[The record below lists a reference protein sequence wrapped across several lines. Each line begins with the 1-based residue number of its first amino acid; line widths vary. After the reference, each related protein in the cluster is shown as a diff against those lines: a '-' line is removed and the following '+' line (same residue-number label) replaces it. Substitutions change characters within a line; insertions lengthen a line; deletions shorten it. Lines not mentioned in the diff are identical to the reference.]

1 MILSQDDEALRLMID
16 CAFIAEKTYSVFLEE
31 FVNWYN
37 SDDTAKLF
45 GYFYNL
51 RLIKSILLAREQLPW
66 EKER

>member
-1 MILSQDDEALRLMID
+1 MILAKNDEALRLMID

-31 FVNWYN
+31 FVDWCK

-45 GYFYNL
+45 GYCYNL
-51 RLIKSILLAREQLPW
+51 RLIKYILLAGEQLPW